1 MLMQVHAH
9 THFLLVIP
17 PALSFWASNQN
28 KQPLQR
34 TPQKQFGSQLAV
46 EVVNNRQKTEAGAF
60 AENLTPYF

>member
-1 MLMQVHAH
+1 MLMQDHAH

-28 KQPLQR
+28 EQPLQR

-46 EVVNNRQKTEAGAF
+46 EVVNNHQKTEAGAF